1 MTTTMSIMSTSPGP
15 DPAQRRPAVLARP
28 TTELDHLVDA
38 GPIARLLAPLA
49 LPLKPGVALGMS
61 VAAGLGTAAAAGAD
75 RRGTTALG
83 LLVVVLLAVPAMARP
98 PAGRFGWLMPGVMRG
113 LEYGLVVRVVAAVD
127 RPAMPIAF
135 GLLCVVAYHHYDTV
149 YRWRHTRRG
158 PARWVYWFGMGW
170 DGRLIM
176 VAGIVLFT
184 ARLRAP
190 LAIAAVL
197 LAVVFVAESAI
208 GWRAWL
214 ATQRRS

>member
-1 MTTTMSIMSTSPGP
+1 VTTTMSIMSTAP
-15 DPAQRRPAVLARP
+15 DPVPVGARPPASARP

-49 LPLKPGVALGMS
+49 LPALPWVSLGLS
-61 VAAGLGTAAAAGAD
+61 VAAALGTMAAAGAE

-98 PAGRFGWLMPGVMRG
+98 PAGRFGWLMPGVVRG

-127 RPAMPIAF
+127 RPAVPIAF
-135 GLLCVVAYHHYDTV
+135 GLLCAVAYHHYDTV

-158 PARWVYWFGMGW
+158 PAGWVYRLGMGW

-176 VAGIVLFT
+176 LAGIVLLT

-197 LAVVFVAESAI
+197 LAAVFLAESAI

-214 ATQRRS
+214 ATQRRN

>member
-1 MTTTMSIMSTSPGP
+1 MSIMPTEPGP
-15 DPAQRRPAVLARP
+15 SPAEKRWPASARP

-49 LPLKPGVALGMS
+49 LPIAPWISLSLSVLAALGTM
-61 VAAGLGTAAAAGAD
+61 AAAGAD

-98 PAGRFGWLMPGVMRG
+98 PAGRFGWLVPGVVRG

-127 RPAMPIAF
+127 RAAMPIAF
-135 GLLCVVAYHHYDTV
+135 GLLCAVALHHYDTV

-158 PARWVYWFGMGW
+158 PAQWVYRLGMGW

-176 VAGIVLFT
+176 LAAIVLFT

-214 ATQRRS
+214 AAQRRVTHSE

>member
-1 MTTTMSIMSTSPGP
+1 MPTAPTPE
-15 DPAQRRPAVLARP
+15 PAAPRPSASARP
-28 TTELDHLVDA
+28 STELDHLVDA

-49 LPLKPGVALGMS
+49 LPALPWVSLGLS
-61 VAAGLGTAAAAGAD
+61 VAAALGTMAAAGAE
-75 RRGTTALG
+75 RRGITALG

-98 PAGRFGWLMPGVMRG
+98 PAGRFGWLMPGVVRG

-127 RPAMPIAF
+127 RSAVPLAF
-135 GLLCVVAYHHYDTV
+135 GLLCAVAYHHYDTV

-158 PARWVYWFGMGW
+158 PAAWVYRFGMGW

-176 VAGIVLFT
+176 LAAIVLFT

-197 LAVVFVAESAI
+197 LAAVFLAESAI

-214 ATQRRS
+214 AAQRRS